1 MGSRLHNSTCTHN
14 VAKHRYII
22 MYITQQRKNPKPYT
36 ILWQTDE
43 DRFESVKKEREDGTE
58 GQVVLYRR
66 CVM

>member
-1 MGSRLHNSTCTHN
+1 
-14 VAKHRYII
+14 